1 MAGSGPLTPAD
12 LALRAGLDESYVAE
26 WLIGQAAAG
35 YVTCNAEHGTFE
47 LPAEAVLAL
56 ADETSPHFI
65 PGAFQ
70 IAAGLVPA
78 TEAVASAFRTGGGVS
93 PAAYGPDLWEGMDRA
108 SRVRARASL
117 VPNWLPS
124 LDGVTARLE
133 SGAPVADVGCGRG
146 VALIVLANAY
156 PRSRFAGFDPDGASI
171 EHARAAA
178 AAAGVEQQVRFEAAS
193 ATTFPGEGY
202 ELVTCLDCLHE
213 MADPVAAARHIKT
226 ALAPEGTWL
235 VVEPFTSDRLEDALG
250 PFGRLAAS
258 VSALYCMPAARA
270 AGGAGAGITRGEKW
284 VHDVAQ
290 EAGFR
295 RVRRLPDTPFNLIF
309 EMRP

>member
-1 MAGSGPLTPAD
+1 VAVNEAKLRALLSRLLYDLAAAQSAPLVLIGDRLGLYRAMAGSGPLTPAD

-171 EHARAAA
+171 EHARAGQPQRIA
-178 AAAGVEQQVRFEAAS
+178 
-193 ATTFPGEGY
+193 
-202 ELVTCLDCLHE
+202 
-213 MADPVAAARHIKT
+213 VAANNHN
-226 ALAPEGTWL
+226 
-235 VVEPFTSDRLEDALG
+235 
-250 PFGRLAAS
+250 
-258 VSALYCMPAARA
+258 ARA
-270 AGGAGAGITRGEKW
+270 LNHGNDPGRI
-284 VHDVAQ
+284 VHCAEYRAAMSVMNS
-290 EAGFR
+290 R
-295 RVRRLPDTPFNLIF
+295 
-309 EMRP
+309 